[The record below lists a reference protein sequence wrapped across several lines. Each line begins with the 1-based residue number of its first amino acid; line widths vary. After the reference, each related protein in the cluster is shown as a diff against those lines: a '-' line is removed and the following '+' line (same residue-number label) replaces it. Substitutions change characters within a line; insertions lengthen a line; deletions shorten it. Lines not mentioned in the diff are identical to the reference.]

1 MSAQTRNNQSIVR
14 KLLLLTVAMFGFG
27 YALVPLYDVFCDIT
41 GINGKTG
48 ERVETSSQVV
58 DKSRLITVQ
67 FVASLNENMP
77 WEFTPVVNKIQVHP
91 GESTKIEYRAR
102 NKTDFEI
109 IGQAVPSVAPG
120 QAADYFKK
128 TECFCFTEQKLAA
141 NEEKLMPVI
150 FTVDSDLPEHIKEL
164 TLSYTFFNKSSSEET
179 AKLTHNHNMNHDQ
192 EI

>member
-1 MSAQTRNNQSIVR
+1 
-14 KLLLLTVAMFGFG
+14 MFGFG
-27 YALVPLYDVFCDIT
+27 YALVPLYAVFCDIT

-48 ERVETSSQVV
+48 GKIESTETRTI
-58 DKSRLITVQ
+58 DKNRLITVQ
-67 FVASLNENMP
+67 FVANLNENMP
-77 WEFTPVVNKIQVHP
+77 WDFTPVLHKIQVHP

-102 NKTDFEI
+102 NNMDYEI

-141 NEEKLMPVI
+141 HEEKLMPVI